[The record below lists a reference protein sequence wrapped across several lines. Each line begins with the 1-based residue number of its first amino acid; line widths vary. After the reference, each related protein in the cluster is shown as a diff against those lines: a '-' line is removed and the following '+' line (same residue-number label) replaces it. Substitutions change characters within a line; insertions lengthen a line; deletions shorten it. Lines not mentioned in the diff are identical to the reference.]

1 MIYVLVFIQY
11 MPTAMLK
18 YYQIGPSYTT
28 LEECEQE
35 RRKAKENLIIHN
47 SQAAS
52 GLSRALMPVSMKTT
66 LCHH

>member
-35 RRKAKENLIIHN
+35 RRKAKESLIIHN
-47 SQAAS
+47 SQAVACLEVA
-52 GLSRALMPVSMKTT
+52 GN
-66 LCHH
+66 

>member
-47 SQAAS
+47 SQAVACLEVK
-52 GLSRALMPVSMKTT
+52 GN
-66 LCHH
+66 

>member
-35 RRKAKENLIIHN
+35 RRKATENLIIHN
-47 SQAAS
+47 SQAVACLEVA
-52 GLSRALMPVSMKTT
+52 GN
-66 LCHH
+66 

>member
-28 LEECEQE
+28 LEECEPE

-47 SQAAS
+47 SQAVACLEVA
-52 GLSRALMPVSMKTT
+52 GN
-66 LCHH
+66 